1 MGVSMDN
8 PGLYSVTIC
17 LCSYVVSLR
26 ESRNPT
32 SLFSC
37 CVPLDFS
44 SAWLTAGTHGAHA
57 RGSMDGWMDEWVDGQ
72 GGRWTEASGWVSEN
86 DRKWEEVSSL
96 Y

>member
-8 PGLYSVTIC
+8 PGLYSVPIC
-17 LCSYVVSLR
+17 LCSYVVSLH

-57 RGSMDGWMDEWVDGQ
+57 RGSMDGWMDEWVDG
-72 GGRWTEASGWVSEN
+72 
-86 DRKWEEVSSL
+86 
-96 Y
+96 

>member
-8 PGLYSVTIC
+8 PGLYSATIC
-17 LCSYVVSLR
+17 LCSYVVSLH

-44 SAWLTAGTHGAHA
+44 SAWRTAGTHGHMLEAA
-57 RGSMDGWMDEWVDGQ
+57 WMDGWM
-72 GGRWTEASGWVSEN
+72 SG
-86 DRKWEEVSSL
+86 
-96 Y
+96 